1 MSEDERKKLKKE
13 RMKNTEREEKKSKL
27 EIKRVRYMVEQT

>member
-27 EIKRVRYMVEQT
+27 EIKRVGYMVEQT